1 MKDIMAF
8 EAARKLALEKDRS
21 LRNMREVGGTDVC
34 VVEDRETGERRMVPN
49 KWRIMYGLNV
59 AFEMSKPNPAFEE

>member
-8 EAARKLALEKDRS
+8 EEARKLALENDRS
-21 LRNMREVGGTDVC
+21 LRNLREVGGMDVC
-34 VVEDRETGERRMVPN
+34 VVEDRESGERRMVPN

-59 AFEMSKPNPAFEE
+59 SFEMSKPDPAFQE